1 MNVPPRRHPDLP
13 DVVLTNVDTA
23 GDMLSDPGVREWLR
37 YAISIGS
44 ETNSPPPRGFKQFR
58 RPRIRLEFDD
68 IEVAHTRFGYVGA
81 TEEDVR
87 RLVAFC
93 KRVKDEPGPVLVHC
107 AAGVSR
113 SSAATLTLLAVLL
126 GPDREAD
133 AVAHLLDVQEWG
145 GEQGFRD
152 AGCGIRPNRRIVWLA
167 DEVLGR
173 GGALFRHLM
182 LGLKHL
188 YGQEWP
194 AWTP

>member
-13 DVVLTNVDTA
+13 DIVLTDADTA
-23 GDMLSDPGVREWLR
+23 GDCLTDPVVRSWLR

-44 ETNSPPPRGFKQFR
+44 ETHSPPPKGLKHFR

-68 IEVAHTRFGYVGA
+68 VEVARTRFGYVGA
-81 TEEDVR
+81 TEEDVH

-107 AAGVSR
+107 AAGISR

-126 GPDREAD
+126 GPDRETD
-133 AVAHLLDVQEWG
+133 AVAHLVDVKEWG
-145 GEQGFRD
+145 GEHGLRD
-152 AGCGIRPNRRIVWLA
+152 AECGIRPNRRIVGLA
-167 DEVLGR
+167 DIVLQR
-173 GGALFRHLM
+173 GGAL
-182 LGLKHL
+182 LGAALTGMAHL

-194 AWTP
+194 AWKL